1 MNTADLSSY
10 EIREFLLETF
20 EDERG
25 YTIKKLSNE
34 SATADDDDEGGIK
47 VLDLAPAA
55 PTPFIFAIRHSY
67 LGA

>member
-20 EDERG
+20 EGKRG

-34 SATADDDDEGGIK
+34 SVMADDDDEGGIK
-47 VLDLAPAA
+47 VRDLAPTA